1 MSTYETFETYESQEG
16 PFEAQGEYEAFEG
29 AFETGYETYEGEDE
43 QFLGNILSAV
53 GKVVGPQLPG
63 IAEGIFGALTS
74 EGESPLS
81 ETQEMELTA
90 ELLEVASEEELEEFL
105 GNLIKG
111 VAKGVGGIVRS
122 PVFKKIGGVL
132 KGVAKQALPMVGGAL
147 GSMIPIPGVG
157 TALGS
162 QLGSMAAGLF
172 EMELEGMSQEQAE
185 FEVAR
190 RYVRLAASTA
200 AHAAKAPPSAPPAKV
215 ARIALTQSARQ
226 HAPGL
231 LRGTSA
237 GAGGAPQRRPQR
249 TPGYGGRPRRP
260 GGRPTGAGGYAGGRP
275 TGGGGYAGGRPTGAG
290 GYPDGGRP
298 LGAVAY
304 PDGGT
309 AVAMSGNG
317 GGQPSYGPEWSEPVP
332 YGDGIAQGYGGRPQ
346 SGRWVR
352 RGRKIVLLGI

>member
-1 MSTYETFETYESQEG
+1 MSTYEIYESQEG
-16 PFEAQGEYEAFEG
+16 PFETGYETSEG
-29 AFETGYETYEGEDE
+29 PFETGYETGYEMYEGEDE
-43 QFLGNILSAV
+43 QFLGDILSKV
-53 GKVVGPQLPG
+53 GSVVGPQLPG
-63 IAEGIFGALTS
+63 IAKGIFGALTS

-111 VAKGVGGIVRS
+111 VAKGVGGVIRS

-200 AHAAKAPPSAPPAKV
+200 ATAAKAPPSAPPAKV
-215 ARIALTQSARQ
+215 ARIAITQSARQ

-237 GAGGAPQRRPQR
+237 GAGGAQRRPQR
-249 TPGYGGRPRRP
+249 TPGAGGRPRRP
-260 GGRPTGAGGYAGGRP
+260 GGRPAGAAGYGGRQ
-275 TGGGGYAGGRPTGAG
+275 
-290 GYPDGGRP
+290 
-298 LGAVAY
+298 LGTAAY

-309 AVAMSGNG
+309 AMAMSGNG
-317 GGQPSYGPEWSEPVP
+317 GGQPAYGPEWGEPEP
-332 YGDGIAQGYGGRPQ
+332 YGDGTAQGYGGRPQ
-346 SGRWVR
+346 SGRWMR
-352 RGRKIVLLGI
+352 RGRKIVLLGV